1 MPSKLVIG
9 STLVTAA
16 LLLLTAGSALAQV
29 ADPRINARQAHQ
41 KDRITQGTATGE
53 LTRNEALR
61 LADEQ
66 RAIKAQERRFKSDG
80 VLTATER
87 AKLKHAQKRASRNIV
102 VQKHDAQRR
111 LKSPAG

>member
-1 MPSKLVIG
+1 MPSQLAAR

-16 LLLLTAGSALAQV
+16 LLLLISSSTWAQT

-41 KDRITQGTATGE
+41 KDRITQGVASGE
-53 LTRNEALR
+53 LTRRETLR

-66 RAIKAQERRFKSDG
+66 RAIKAQERRYKSDG

-87 AKLKHAQKRASRNIV
+87 AKLKHAQNRASRNIAA
-102 VQKHDAQRR
+102 QKHDAQHR
-111 LKSPAG
+111 